1 MKNHKTQKSNNNK
14 IPSKFIYSAV
24 FIFLLKLVIIFN
36 IDGKQAGSEQS
47 MHYIKGIWL
56 GADGE
61 NYITSYKFLVNEG
74 IYSQAFIL
82 NFWPA
87 GYPLFMLL
95 VSLFGKSWIFVN
107 ISIIQSFIFS
117 ISAFYFAKQIYRTRV
132 KGYAFFI
139 LLLIL
144 LNPTLSLSS
153 VAVGYESVCSSGIL
167 ISTALIIKDFIEKKD
182 DNFFMFLSFSSLIY
196 GFLSFMQPRL
206 LVTGFLVNSIWLV
219 ARKGI
224 RVKAALIVASFVL
237 TLFFPST
244 LVYRNYVAT
253 KSLSISA
260 NLGETMAVGAGPG
273 ANGKYKRRV
282 MDVPCKTTGTVVEKD
297 QQVVRCVLK
306 WYVENP
312 VKSMHLFLNKTIY
325 FWSPWTGPEA
335 SGTMGRNPWI
345 SFSPA
350 IKIAAASPDGYKLVT
365 GWFGKAV
372 SWVWLL
378 SGVFLLLYGFVILYR
393 LKELERLIA
402 VIAIA
407 IISSSWAISL
417 MTLGDHRF
425 RVPIMGLSLFLQG
438 IAIKSLLNWGKP
450 KKLNLQLRDKT
461 AP

>member
-1 MKNHKTQKSNNNK
+1 MKNFKTKKVINKK
-14 IPSKFIYSAV
+14 IPSKFIYLAAIV
-24 FIFLLKLVIIFN
+24 FLVKLIIIFN
-36 IDGKQAGSEQS
+36 IDGKESGSEQG

-61 NYITSYKFLVNEG
+61 NYITSYKFLVSEG
-74 IYSQAFIL
+74 IFSKAFIL

-95 VSLFGKSWIFVN
+95 ISLFSKSWIF
-107 ISIIQSFIFS
+107 ISLSIIQSVIFS
-117 ISAFYFAKQIYRTRV
+117 IAVFYFIKQIYRTRI
-132 KGYAFFI
+132 KGYAFSI

-144 LNPTLSLSS
+144 INPTLSLSS
-153 VAVGYESVCSSGIL
+153 VTVGYESLSASGIL
-167 ISTALIIKDFIEKKD
+167 ISTGFMIKDFIEKKD
-182 DNFFMFLSFSSLIY
+182 SNFYILLSLSSLIY
-196 GFLSFMQPRL
+196 GFIGFMQPRL

-224 RVKAALIVASFVL
+224 KVKIALIILSFVL

-253 KSLSISA
+253 KSLSIST

-273 ANGKYKRRV
+273 ATGKYKRRV
-282 MDVPCKTTGTVVEKD
+282 MDIPCKITGTIVEKD

-312 VKSMHLFLNKTIY
+312 AKSMYLFLNKTIY

-335 SGTMGRNPWI
+335 SGTMARNPWV

-378 SGVFLLLYGFVILYR
+378 SGILLLLHGFVILYR

-402 VIAIA
+402 VIAIT

-438 IAIKSLLNWGKP
+438 IAIKSLFNW
-450 KKLNLQLRDKT
+450 DKSKEIKFPT
-461 AP
+461 MQKNM

>member
-74 IYSQAFIL
+74 IFSQAFIL

-206 LVTGFLVNSIWLV
+206 LVTGFLVNGIWLV

-224 RVKAALIVASFVL
+224 KIKAALLVASFVL

-282 MDVPCKTTGTVVEKD
+282 MDVPCKTAGTVVEKD

-312 VKSMHLFLNKTIY
+312 AKSMYLFLNKTIY

-335 SGTMGRNPWI
+335 SGTMARNPWV

-365 GWFGKAV
+365 GWFGTVV

-378 SGVFLLLYGFVILYR
+378 SGVLLLLYGFVILYR

-402 VIAIA
+402 VIAIT

>member
-1 MKNHKTQKSNNNK
+1 M
-14 IPSKFIYSAV
+14 
-24 FIFLLKLVIIFN
+24 
-36 IDGKQAGSEQS
+36 
-47 MHYIKGIWL
+47 
-56 GADGE
+56 
-61 NYITSYKFLVNEG
+61 
-74 IYSQAFIL
+74 
-82 NFWPA
+82 
-87 GYPLFMLL
+87 
-95 VSLFGKSWIFVN
+95 
-107 ISIIQSFIFS
+107 
-117 ISAFYFAKQIYRTRV
+117 
-132 KGYAFFI
+132 
-139 LLLIL
+139 
-144 LNPTLSLSS
+144 
-153 VAVGYESVCSSGIL
+153 
-167 ISTALIIKDFIEKKD
+167 
-182 DNFFMFLSFSSLIY
+182 
-196 GFLSFMQPRL
+196 
-206 LVTGFLVNSIWLV
+206 
-219 ARKGI
+219 
-224 RVKAALIVASFVL
+224 
-237 TLFFPST
+237 
-244 LVYRNYVAT
+244 AT

-365 GWFGKAV
+365 GWFGKAI

-402 VIAIA
+402 VIAIT